1 MYHKH
6 EHTLPNCWWKSV
18 TMMFGCDKCEIA
30 HVSALTNTNKEKPMQ
45 PQTSSLQHVRT
56 IGVDDEEGRLC
67 VRKRCVL
74 VINET

>member
-30 HVSALTNTNKEKPMQ
+30 HVSALTNTNK
-45 PQTSSLQHVRT
+45 
-56 IGVDDEEGRLC
+56 
-67 VRKRCVL
+67 RKTYATA
-74 VINET
+74 NEFATACENDWR